1 MGLITGLLTLP
12 LAPVLGTIW
21 LAEQLAAAVE
31 AELYDEDKIRR
42 ELVELDMLE
51 ADGLLD
57 RDERMMRE
65 DDLLARLSIAR
76 RRRTAGPTNGLT
88 HG

>member
-1 MGLITGLLTLP
+1 VGLITGILTLP
-12 LAPVLGTIW
+12 LAPVRGTVW
-21 LAEQLAAAVE
+21 LAEQLATAAE

-51 ADGLLD
+51 ADGLMD
-57 RDERMMRE
+57 RDERTMRE
-65 DDLLARLSIAR
+65 DELLARLSIAR
-76 RRRTAGPTNGLT
+76 RRKAAGPPGLT